1 MSDDIQ
7 VLKLVQKELHSLRED
22 QIRFLA
28 NGSAKTFDEY
38 QKICGVIRGLN
49 LADSFT
55 NDLVR
60 KITND
65 D

>member
-7 VLKLVQKELHSLRED
+7 VLKLVQKELHSLQED
-22 QIRFLA
+22 QVGFLA

-38 QKICGVIRGLN
+38 QKICGVIRGLS
-49 LADSFT
+49 LADSFI